1 MNRKLWLLGVI
12 IIAVGI
18 SVYFYFDPNDSAFFP
33 RCPFLTLTGL
43 QCPGCGSQ
51 RAIHS
56 LLHGDIIDAWHKN
69 AMLVASLPFLAML
82 AFSELTRTRYPGFYR
97 KINSGIVNRACFIL
111 VVGWWIVRNLI

>member
-1 MNRKLWLLGVI
+1 MTRRFSLD
-12 IIAVGI
+12 ARF
-18 SVYFYFDPNDSAFFP
+18 SP
-33 RCPFLTLTGL
+33 L
-43 QCPGCGSQ
+43 QGFNVPDAA
-51 RAIHS
+51 RNALDHS